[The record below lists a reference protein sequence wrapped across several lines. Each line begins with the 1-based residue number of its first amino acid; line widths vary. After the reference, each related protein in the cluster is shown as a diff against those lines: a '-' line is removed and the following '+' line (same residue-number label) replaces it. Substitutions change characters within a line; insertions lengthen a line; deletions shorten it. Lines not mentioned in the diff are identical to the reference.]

1 MRYNDKTTV
10 KTPAGA
16 GESLRKGKGAGMF
29 SKAKRKF
36 IGDRAFY
43 KMVLAVAVPIMI
55 QNGITNFVG
64 LLDNIM
70 VGQVGTEQMS
80 GVAIVNQLMMVYY
93 LCVFGG
99 LAGAGI
105 FTAQYFGQKDNEG
118 IRQTFRYKFWMALIL
133 TTGAILLFLSFG
145 ENLIQM
151 YLKGSSDGGDL
162 AAALYHGKNYML
174 VMLLGL
180 PAFMMVQIYVSTLRE
195 CGETVVPMKAG
206 IAAVFVNLCL
216 NYLLIYGKLGLPAF
230 GVVGA
235 AIATVISRYVEA
247 AIVIVWTH
255 RHKEKNTYIEG
266 VYATLKVSGHLAG
279 KFFIK
284 GAPLL
289 INETMWS
296 AGMAMLTQCYSMR
309 GLSVIAGLNIANTIN
324 NVFNVVF
331 IAMGDAVAIII
342 GQLLGAGKMEEA
354 RDTDNKI
361 IAFSVGCCIGVAAL
375 MVCIAP
381 LFPQIYNTS
390 DEVKAVAVQFI
401 IAQAIFMP
409 QAAFMHATYFTLRS
423 GGKTIVTFLF
433 DSVFVWCVS
442 VPVAYCMSRFT
453 GMPVIMI
460 FAMVQ
465 ISDWIKCIIGFVLV
479 KKGVWLQN
487 IVARE

>member
-1 MRYNDKTTV
+1 
-10 KTPAGA
+10 
-16 GESLRKGKGAGMF
+16 
-29 SKAKRKF
+29 
-36 IGDRAFY
+36 
-43 KMVLAVAVPIMI
+43 MVLAVAVPIMI

-70 VGQVGTEQMS
+70 VGQIGTEQMS

-105 FTAQYFGQKDNEG
+105 FTAQYFGQKDDEG
-118 IRQTFRYKFWMALIL
+118 IRHTFRYKFWMALLL
-133 TTGAILLFLSFG
+133 TTGAILLLWNLG
-145 ENLIQM
+145 EGLIQM
-151 YLKGSSDGGDL
+151 YLSGSSDGGDL
-162 AAALYHGKNYML
+162 AAALHYGENYL
-174 VMLLGL
+174 RVMFLGL
-180 PAFMMVQIYVSTLRE
+180 PAFMFVQIYVSTLRE

-206 IAAVFVNLCL
+206 ITAVVVNLCL
-216 NYLLIYGKLGLPAF
+216 NYLLIYGKFGLPAL

-235 AIATVISRYVEA
+235 AVATVVSRYVEA
-247 AIVIVWTH
+247 GIVIAWTH
-255 RHKEKNTYIEG
+255 RHKEKNRYIVG
-266 VYATLKVSGHLAG
+266 VYKTLKVPRHLIG

-284 GAPLL
+284 GSPLL
-289 INETMWS
+289 INETLWS
-296 AGMAMLTQCYSMR
+296 AGMAMLTQCYSVR

-342 GQLLGAGKMEEA
+342 GQLLGAGKMKEA

-375 MVCIAP
+375 MICIAP
-381 LFPQIYNTS
+381 MFPQIYNTT
-390 DEVKAVAVQFI
+390 DDVKAVAVQFI

-423 GGKTIVTFLF
+423 GGRTIVTFLF

-442 VPVAYCMSRFT
+442 VPVAYALSRYT
-453 GMPVIMI
+453 AVPVIVI

-465 ISDWIKCIIGFVLV
+465 IADWIKCIIGFVLV
-479 KKGVWLQN
+479 KKGVWMRN
-487 IVARE
+487 IVGV

>member
-1 MRYNDKTTV
+1 MGIR
-10 KTPAGA
+10 A
-16 GESLRKGKGAGMF
+16 
-29 SKAKRKF
+29 AKKF
-36 IGDRAFY
+36 IGDKAFY
-43 KMVLAVAVPIMI
+43 GKVLAVAVPIMI

-80 GVAIVNQLMMVYY
+80 GVAIVNQLLMVYY

-105 FTAQYFGQKDNEG
+105 FTAQYFGQKDEEG
-118 IRQTFRYKFWMALIL
+118 IRHTFRYKFWMALLL
-133 TTGAILLFLSFG
+133 TGGAVLLLLAGGSG
-145 ENLIQM
+145 LIRM
-151 YLKGSSDGGDL
+151 YLNGSSDGGDL
-162 AAALYHGKNYML
+162 GAALRYGQDYL
-174 VMLLGL
+174 GVMLLGL

-195 CGETVVPMKAG
+195 CGETVLPMKAG
-206 IAAVFVNLCL
+206 IAAVAVNLCL
-216 NYLLIYGKLGLPAF
+216 NYLLIYGKMGLPAL

-235 AIATVISRYVEA
+235 AAATVVSRYVEA
-247 AIVIVWTH
+247 SIVILWTH
-255 RHKEKNTYIEG
+255 RHKEENPYIVG
-266 VYATLKVSGHLAG
+266 IYTTLKVPLGLAG
-279 KFFIK
+279 KYFVK

-289 INETMWS
+289 VNETLWS
-296 AGMAMLTQCYSMR
+296 AGMAMLVQCYSVR

-361 IAFSVGCCIGVAAL
+361 IAFSVVCCIGVALL
-375 MVCIAP
+375 MAGIAP
-381 LFPQIYNTS
+381 LFPRIYKTT

-401 IAQAIFMP
+401 LAQAIFMP
-409 QAAFMHATYFTLRS
+409 QAAFMHAAYFTLRS
-423 GGKTIVTFLF
+423 GGKTVVTFLF

-442 VPVAYCMSRFT
+442 VPVAYGLSRLT
-453 GMPVIMI
+453 SISVIAI
-460 FAMVQ
+460 FALVQ
-465 ISDWIKCIIGFVLV
+465 MADWIKCIIGFILV

-487 IVARE
+487 IVAKEG